1 MRYKSKPLFVE
12 KWIKAGLIFV
22 SHIVSGNTWKSIQ
35 EIRDEIGDYAG
46 LQFDYWAVTNAVKRE
61 WNDTVTNPLNVTI
74 EDEGN
79 IESNISDMAVT
90 IFKLSNKEIRNII
103 IKSKN
108 TPIYSIGFW
117 KRKFGIDVERYFG
130 NAIRACKETRL
141 RLLHFKIL
149 HNIYPTNI
157 LLRKMKIKNT
167 DMCEFCNTHDFIEH
181 FFFHCKRLENF
192 WKEIEQYIMV
202 MTGTKIMINER
213 NALFGILATEHHNLR
228 DRTINNINMILLV
241 AKMCIGDCRIIHL
254 PR

>member
-1 MRYKSKPLFVE
+1 MRYKSKPLFIE

-22 SHIVSGNTWKSIQ
+22 SHIVSGNTWRSIQ

-46 LQFDYWAVTNAVKRE
+46 LQFDHWAVTNAVKRE

-108 TPIYSIGFW
+108 TPICSIGFW

-141 RLLHFKIL
+141 RFFTSRSYITYTLLIS
-149 HNIYPTNI
+149 Y
-157 LLRKMKIKNT
+157 
-167 DMCEFCNTHDFIEH
+167 CE
-181 FFFHCKRLENF
+181 K
-192 WKEIEQYIMV
+192 WK
-202 MTGTKIMINER
+202 
-213 NALFGILATEHHNLR
+213 
-228 DRTINNINMILLV
+228 
-241 AKMCIGDCRIIHL
+241 
-254 PR
+254 